1 MTNKIFMKIES
12 PQAIMARQNAAYNYF
27 LLQQQQEKQKQ
38 GPSMNMNPRKDLSSS
53 MINRVH
59 LAKPGCGSC
68 GK

>member
-1 MTNKIFMKIES
+1 MPNKIFMKIES

-27 LLQQQQEKQKQ
+27 LLQQQDEKRKQ
-38 GPSMNMNPRKDLSSS
+38 GSSMNMNSLTGS
-53 MINRVH
+53 MVGRIH